1 MPSVLESMKF
11 GLKKYMEKGAF
22 GALAEM
28 NNKSKFG
35 ANGDGSADAAAI
47 AAGGVG
53 LIVLLFLMFGG
64 VILGWMAVSHLC
76 NGKDERSK
84 NIRLGLYVLLLFTGG
99 NVGWFYAILW
109 LLKVNVCA

>member
-1 MPSVLESMKF
+1 MPSVIESMKF

-35 ANGDGSADAAAI
+35 ADNGTGDAVAL
-47 AAGGVG
+47 AAGGIS
-53 LIVLLFLMFGG
+53 LIVILFLMFGG

-84 NIRLGLYVLLLFTGG
+84 NIRLGLYAILLFTGG
-99 NVGWFYAILW
+99 QVGWFYAILW